1 MNRGL
6 LLGCLRKLRWKSSNT
21 MFPKLPIIK
30 EPHPQ
35 PLPAFREGG
44 QSVALAGWGSWGLVS
59 NQPDIIKYEIACKQD
74 EKLLSA
80 YDILLHLKRG
90 V

>member
-1 MNRGL
+1 MS
-6 LLGCLRKLRWKSSNT
+6 KLFQT
-21 MFPKLPIIK
+21 CVYTV
-30 EPHPQ
+30 
-35 PLPAFREGG
+35 AACGEGR
-44 QSVALAGWGSWGLVS
+44 QSVAFAGWDSWGLVS